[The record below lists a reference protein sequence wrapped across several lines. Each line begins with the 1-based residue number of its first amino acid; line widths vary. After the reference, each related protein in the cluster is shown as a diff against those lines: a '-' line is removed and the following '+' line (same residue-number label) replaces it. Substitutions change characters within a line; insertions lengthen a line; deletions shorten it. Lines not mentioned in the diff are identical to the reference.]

1 LLQRLRR
8 WTPQLVALAYLVL
21 ALPLL
26 PLHGVTYDAPALYYA
41 GDRTLFFLTHPRVHH
56 ALYFPQREEPPGFRS
71 FFSRDDEWEDPMRY
85 PVLPG
90 LIAAVVSAVVH
101 DGLGLL
107 DPAAGHHL
115 GLVLLNALALGLFAH
130 YAIRFLGFRAGL
142 FAAVALM
149 LFPSAFGHAFNNP
162 KDWPCAMFYGLA
174 VLAAGEG
181 LLTGRV
187 RDVLAAGLF
196 LGLSLAAKLN
206 GVFVLATI
214 GFWAPLVWFARIR
227 RSSPAE
233 KYRLLAACLAAPYIA
248 GLVFLISWPWLWD
261 AFPDGTFDRLGRYLS
276 FMFGYGVSPRTSWTL
291 HPLKCLLFMTPPV
304 ILLASLV
311 ALVAWF
317 RRRDPDATL
326 RVALLV
332 IWAGLPYLRS
342 MMPHSNFY
350 DANRHFIEYVPGLC
364 ALAGWGFAQLL
375 DLVGE
380 WARRA
385 SAALGT
391 ERAQGALRVGLCGLA
406 VVSLL
411 VPLLRY
417 APFEAAYFNFLTGGL
432 GGAQARALFRMPPP
446 TDPRS
451 DGTEGDYWYQS
462 MRVAFV
468 EAAKLVPT
476 PATLALCSAPTVLG
490 QANLTGQ
497 AFRLVRIDSPEAGAA
512 PIVWVSPRE
521 NGGCGWRQVR
531 ALESER
537 PVLLRVERGG
547 GLIFELLGPR
557 SDRPLEPVSAANA
570 YTGGA
575 RR

>member
-1 LLQRLRR
+1 LLERARR
-8 WTPQLVALAYLVL
+8 YAPHLVTVGYLLL

-26 PLHGVTYDAPALYYA
+26 PKHGVTYDAPALYYA
-41 GDRTLFFLTHPRVHH
+41 GDRTLFFLTHSRVPE
-56 ALYFPQREEPPGFRS
+56 ALNFASRPEPPGFHS

-85 PVLPG
+85 PVLPA
-90 LIAAVVSAVVH
+90 LVAAAVSAVAH
-101 DGLGLL
+101 DALGLL
-107 DPAAGHHL
+107 DPAAAHHL
-115 GLVLLNALALGLFAH
+115 GLVLLQALALGLFAH
-130 YAIRFLGFRAGL
+130 YAIRFLGLQAGL

-181 LLTGRV
+181 LVSGRA
-187 RDVLAAGLF
+187 RDILAAGLF
-196 LGLSLAAKLN
+196 AGISLAAKLN

-214 GFWAPLVWFARIR
+214 GLWLPIVWFARIR
-227 RSSPAE
+227 RSSAGE
-233 KYRLLAACLAAPYIA
+233 KYRLTAALLAAPYIA
-248 GLVFLISWPWLWD
+248 GAVFLLSWPWIWH
-261 AFPDGTFDRLGRYLS
+261 APPAGMIQRLSHYLS
-276 FMFGYGVSPRTSWTL
+276 FMAAYGISPRETWTW
-291 HPLKCLLFMTPPV
+291 HPLKCLLYMTPPV
-304 ILLASLV
+304 VLLASLV
-311 ALVAWF
+311 ALIAWV
-317 RRRDPDATL
+317 RRRDSEATT

-332 IWAGLPYLRS
+332 IWVAVPYLRS
-342 MMPHSNFY
+342 IAPHSNFY

-364 ALAGWGFAQLL
+364 ALAGWGFTQLL
-375 DLVGE
+375 DVAQGL
-380 WARRA
+380 ARRWPGPLRTDA
-385 SAALGT
+385 GQ
-391 ERAQGALRVGLCGLA
+391 RALRMALTGAA
-406 VVSLL
+406 VLSLL

-417 APFEAAYFNFLTGGL
+417 APFETAYFNVFTGGL

-468 EAAKLVPT
+468 ELGKRIPAPT
-476 PATLALCSAPTVLG
+476 TVALCDAPPVLG

-497 AFRLVRIDSPEAGAA
+497 PFRLVRLNSPEGRAA
-512 PIVWVSPRE
+512 PVVWVSPRE
-521 NGGCGWRQVR
+521 RACSWKLVR

-547 GLIFELLGPR
+547 GLIYELLGPR
-557 SDRPLEPVSAANA
+557 SDHPLEPVSSANP

-575 RR
+575 

>member
-1 LLQRLRR
+1 LRERLERYA
-8 WTPQLVALAYLVL
+8 PQLVALAYLLL

-26 PLHGVTYDAPALYYA
+26 PQHGVTYDAPALYYA
-41 GDRTLFFLTHPRVHH
+41 GDRTLFFLTHRSVPGALDFASRPEPR
-56 ALYFPQREEPPGFRS
+56 GFHS
-71 FFSRDDEWEDPMRY
+71 FFSRDDEWADPMRY

-101 DGLGLL
+101 GWLGLL
-107 DPAAGHHL
+107 DPAAAHHL
-115 GLVLLNALALGLFAH
+115 GLVLLQALGLGLFAH
-130 YAIRFLGFRAGL
+130 YAIRFLGLQAGL

-174 VLAAGEG
+174 ILAAGEG
-181 LLTGRV
+181 LVSGRA

-196 LGLSLAAKLN
+196 LGISLAAKLN
-206 GVFVLATI
+206 GVFVLVTLAL
-214 GFWAPLVWFARIR
+214 WAPIIWFARIR
-227 RSSPAE
+227 RSPPGE
-233 KYRLLAACLAAPYIA
+233 KYRLVAACLAVPYIA
-248 GLVFLISWPWLWD
+248 GVVFLVSWPWIWH
-261 AFPDGTFDRLGRYLS
+261 APPAEMIERLSRYLS
-276 FMFGYGVSPRTSWTL
+276 FMAAYGVSPRDSWTW

-304 ILLASLV
+304 ILLASAV
-311 ALVAWF
+311 ALVAWI
-317 RRRDPDATL
+317 RRRDPEATT

-332 IWAGLPYLRS
+332 IWVAVPYLRS
-342 MMPHSNFY
+342 IMPRSNFY

-375 DLVGE
+375 GMVGE

-385 SAALGT
+385 SDPLRT
-391 ERAQGALRVGLCGLA
+391 EAGRRALRFGLCGAAALS
-406 VVSLL
+406 VL

-417 APFEAAYFNFLTGGL
+417 APFEASYFNFLTGGL

-462 MRVAFV
+462 MRVAFA
-468 EAAKLVPT
+468 EAAKRVPT
-476 PATLALCSAPTVLG
+476 PATLALCNAPTVLG

-497 AFRLVRIDSPEAGAA
+497 AFRLVRIDSPEARTA
-512 PIVWVSPRE
+512 PVVWVSPRE

-537 PVLLRVERGG
+537 PVLLRVERDG
-547 GLIFELLGPR
+547 GLIYELLGPR
-557 SDRPLEPVSAANA
+557 SERPLQPVSAANA

-575 RR
+575 

>member
-1 LLQRLRR
+1 MPHRLERY
-8 WTPQLVALAYLVL
+8 TPQLVAAAYLIL

-26 PLHGVTYDAPALYYA
+26 PLHGVTYDAPALYYG
-41 GDRTLFFLTHPRVHH
+41 GDRTLFFLTHPGVPG
-56 ALYFPQREEPPGFRS
+56 ALNFASRQEPPGFHS

-90 LIAAVVSAVVH
+90 LVAAVVSAVVH

-107 DPAAGHHL
+107 DPAAAHHL
-115 GLVLLNALALGLFAH
+115 GLVLLNALALGLFTV
-130 YAIRFLGFRAGL
+130 YAIRFLGRRAGV

-181 LLTGRV
+181 LVNGRA

-196 LGLSLAAKLN
+196 AGISLAAKLN
-206 GVFVLATI
+206 GVFVLATLAL
-214 GFWAPLVWFARIR
+214 WAPVIWFARLR
-227 RSSPAE
+227 RAPQAE
-233 KYRLLAACLAAPYIA
+233 KYRLAAACLAAPYLA
-248 GLVFLISWPWLWD
+248 GLVFVVSWPWIWN
-261 AFPDGTFDRLGRYLS
+261 APPAGIVERMSRYLS
-276 FMFGYGVSPRTSWTL
+276 FMAAYGVSARNSWTW
-291 HPLKCLLFMTPPV
+291 HPLKCLAFMTPPV
-304 ILLASLV
+304 ILLSSVV
-311 ALVAWF
+311 ALIAWA
-317 RRRDPDATL
+317 RRRDPDATV

-332 IWAGLPYLRS
+332 SWVAVPYLRS
-342 MMPHSNFY
+342 MMPRSNFY
-350 DANRHFIEYVPGLC
+350 DANRHFIEYVPALC

-375 DLVGE
+375 DLVE
-380 WARRA
+380 NAARR
-385 SAALGT
+385 SGGALG
-391 ERAQGALRVGLCGLA
+391 RASGQTALRVSISGVAA
-406 VVSLL
+406 VTLL

-417 APFEAAYFNFLTGGL
+417 APFETAYFNFMTGGL

-462 MRVAFV
+462 LRVAFIQ
-468 EAAKLVPT
+468 AAQRVPM
-476 PATLALCSAPTVLG
+476 PATIALCNAPPVLG

-497 AFRLVRIDSPEAGAA
+497 AFRPVRIDTPEGRGA
-512 PIVWVSPRE
+512 PVVWISPRE
-521 NGGCGWRQVR
+521 GGCGWRQVR

-537 PVLLRVERGG
+537 PVLHRVERGG
-547 GLIFELLGPR
+547 GLIYELLGPR
-557 SDRPLEPVSAANA
+557 SDRRLEPVSTANA

-575 RR
+575 

>member
-1 LLQRLRR
+1 MLERLRR
-8 WTPQLVALAYLVL
+8 HTPQLVAAAYLVL

-41 GDRTLFFLTHPRVHH
+41 GDRTLYFLTHPGVPG
-56 ALYFPQREEPPGFRS
+56 ALNFASRQEPPGFRS

-90 LIAAVVSAVVH
+90 LVAAVASAVVH

-107 DPAAGHHL
+107 DPAAAHHL
-115 GLVLLNALALGLFAH
+115 GLVLLQALALGLFAH
-130 YAIRFLGFRAGL
+130 YAIRFLGWRPGL

-181 LLTGRV
+181 LVSGRA

-196 LGLSLAAKLN
+196 AGISLAAKLN
-206 GVFVLATI
+206 GVFALVTL
-214 GFWAPLVWFARIR
+214 GLWAPVVWFARIR
-227 RSSPAE
+227 GSSPGE
-233 KYRLLAACLAAPYIA
+233 KYRLAAACLAAPYIA
-248 GLVFLISWPWLWD
+248 GAVFLLSWPWIWN
-261 AFPDGTFDRLGRYLS
+261 APPAGMVERLARYLS
-276 FMFGYGVSPRTSWTL
+276 FMAAYGISPRDSWTW

-304 ILLASLV
+304 VLLAAAV
-311 ALVAWF
+311 ALVAWV
-317 RRRDPDATL
+317 RRRDPDATVP
-326 RVALLV
+326 VALV
-332 IWAGLPYLRS
+332 VSWVAVPYLRS

-350 DANRHFIEYVPGLC
+350 DANRHFIEYVPALC
-364 ALAGWGFAQLL
+364 ALAGWGFDRLL
-375 DLVGE
+375 GIAEAVGRRSGGPLRAE
-380 WARRA
+380 TGRRA
-385 SAALGT
+385 LGVALGGAAAL
-391 ERAQGALRVGLCGLA
+391 
-406 VVSLL
+406 SLL

-417 APFEAAYFNFLTGGL
+417 SPFETAYFNVLTGGL

-462 MRVAFV
+462 LRVAFI
-468 EAAKLVPT
+468 EAARRVPT
-476 PATLALCSAPTVLG
+476 PSTIALCNAPEVLG

-497 AFRLVRIDSPEAGAA
+497 ALRPVRVTSSEGQTA
-512 PIVWVSPRE
+512 PVVWVSPRE
-521 NGGCGWRQVR
+521 GGCSWRQVR

-537 PVLLRVERGG
+537 PILLRVERGG
-547 GLIFELLGPR
+547 GLIYELLGPR
-557 SDRPLEPVSAANA
+557 SDQRREPVSAANA

-575 RR
+575 

>member
-1 LLQRLRR
+1 MLQRLERY
-8 WTPQLVALAYLVL
+8 TPQLVAAAYLMF

-41 GDRTLFFLTHPRVHH
+41 GDRTLFFLTHPGVPG
-56 ALYFPQREEPPGFRS
+56 ALSFASRQEPPGFHS

-90 LIAAVVSAVVH
+90 LLAAVVSVLVH

-107 DPAAGHHL
+107 DPAAAHHL
-115 GLVLLNALALGLFAH
+115 GLVLLNALALWLFAL
-130 YAIRFLGFRAGL
+130 YAIRFLGQRAGA

-181 LLTGRV
+181 LVSGRG
-187 RDVLAAGLF
+187 RDILAAGLF
-196 LGLSLAAKLN
+196 AGISLAAKLN
-206 GVFVLATI
+206 GVFVLVTLAL
-214 GFWAPLVWFARIR
+214 WAPVIWFSRIR
-227 RSSPAE
+227 RAPQAE
-233 KYRLLAACLAAPYIA
+233 KYRLAAACLAAPYIA
-248 GLVFLISWPWLWD
+248 GFVFVASWPWIWN
-261 AFPDGTFDRLGRYLS
+261 APPAGIVERMSRYLS
-276 FMFGYGVSPRTSWTL
+276 FMAAYGVSARDSWTW
-291 HPLKCLLFMTPPV
+291 HPLKCLVFMTPPV
-304 ILLASLV
+304 VLLASAV
-311 ALVAWF
+311 ALVAWV
-317 RRRDPDATL
+317 RRRDPEATV

-332 IWAGLPYLRS
+332 SWVAVPYLRS
-342 MMPHSNFY
+342 MVPRSNFY

-364 ALAGWGFAQLL
+364 ALAGWGFAELIER
-375 DLVGE
+375 VE
-380 WARRA
+380 RAARR
-385 SAALGT
+385 SS
-391 ERAQGALRVGLCGLA
+391 GALARPSAGAVLRASICGVA
-406 VVSLL
+406 GGSML

-417 APFEAAYFNFLTGGL
+417 APFETAYFNVLTGGL

-462 MRVAFV
+462 LRVAFI
-468 EAAKLVPT
+468 EAARRVPT
-476 PATLALCSAPTVLG
+476 PATIALCNAPEVLG

-497 AFRLVRIDSPEAGAA
+497 AFRPVRFNSLEGQAA
-512 PIVWVSPRE
+512 PIVWISPRE
-521 NGGCGWRQVR
+521 GGCGWRQVR

-547 GLIFELLGPR
+547 GLIYELLGPR
-557 SDRPLEPVSAANA
+557 SDRRLEPVSAGNA

-575 RR
+575 

>member
-1 LLQRLRR
+1 LLERARR
-8 WTPQLVALAYLVL
+8 YAPQLTAVVYLLL

-41 GDRTLFFLTHPRVHH
+41 GDRTLFFLTHRHVPG
-56 ALYFPQREEPPGFRS
+56 ALDFSSRQEPPGFHS

-90 LIAAVVSAVVH
+90 LVAAVVSAVVH

-107 DPAAGHHL
+107 DPAAAHHL
-115 GLVLLNALALGLFAH
+115 GLVLLQALALWLFAH
-130 YAIRFLGFRAGL
+130 YAIRFLGFQAGL

-181 LLTGRV
+181 LVSGRA
-187 RDVLAAGLF
+187 RDILAAGLF
-196 LGLSLAAKLN
+196 GGVSLAAKLN
-206 GVFVLATI
+206 GVFVLITL
-214 GFWAPLVWFARIR
+214 GLWAPVIWLARLR
-227 RSSPAE
+227 RSSAAE
-233 KYRLLAACLAAPYIA
+233 KYRLIAGLLAAPYLA
-248 GLVFLISWPWLWD
+248 GAVFLVSWPWIWN
-261 AFPDGTFDRLGRYLS
+261 APPAGMVERLGRYLS
-276 FMFGYGVSPRTSWTL
+276 FMAAYGISPRPSFTW
-291 HPLKCLLFMTPPV
+291 HPLKCLVFMTPPV
-304 ILLASLV
+304 ILV
-311 ALVAWF
+311 ATVTALIAWV
-317 RRRDPDATL
+317 RRRDPEATT

-332 IWAGLPYLRS
+332 LWAGVPYLRS

-375 DLVGE
+375 DMVQTLARS
-380 WARRA
+380 WAGPLRTDTGQRA
-385 SAALGT
+385 IGVALTGAAAL
-391 ERAQGALRVGLCGLA
+391 
-406 VVSLL
+406 SLL
-411 VPLLRY
+411 VPLIRY
-417 APFEAAYFNFLTGGL
+417 APFETAYFNVLTGGL

-462 MRVAFV
+462 MRGAFA
-468 EAAKLVPT
+468 ELGKRVPAPIT
-476 PATLALCSAPTVLG
+476 VALCDAPPVLG

-497 AFRLVRIDSPEAGAA
+497 PYRLVRLRSPEGRNA
-512 PIVWVSPRE
+512 PVVWVSPRE
-521 NGGCGWRQVR
+521 GACSWKLVR

-547 GLIFELLGPR
+547 GLIYELLGPPSER
-557 SDRPLEPVSAANA
+557 RLEPVSSANA
-570 YTGGA
+570 YTRGA
-575 RR
+575 